1 MTSTPTPSPT
11 TSTAAAAPSQA
22 GAPAVTTGQLAQ
34 LLGATLEGRA
44 DLLISSVGSLEEGA
58 PGRLAFVRSQRH
70 AARWAHS
77 DAAAALV
84 TQGVEV
90 NDHDPETRALLFV
103 PSADMAIVE
112 LLGRFGPPAPIYAPG
127 VHPSAVVHPAARVAP
142 TAHIGPNCT
151 VSAGAEIADGA
162 VLIAQVHLGAQ
173 AKLGERS
180 TCHPGVVIGD
190 RCVIGHDTTLHHN
203 VSVGADGFGYLPHPE
218 TKLPV
223 KVPHIGAVRIGN
235 HVEIGAGSAID
246 RGKFADTVL
255 EDHVKLDNLVQ
266 VAHNCFVGAGSILCA
281 LTGVGG
287 SVRIGRGVTIGAQS
301 GISDNMSIG
310 DGTMLAAKTG
320 VMHHLPANE
329 IWGGVPAEPGAHWL
343 KAHAAVKKLL
353 PHVGT
358 LRKLAEQD
366 RSADKEPAN
375 KDQDDTKS
383 NDT

>member
-1 MTSTPTPSPT
+1 VTPAHAAQPAAPGDPTPAPPSP
-11 TSTAAAAPSQA
+11 AI
-22 GAPAVTTGQLAQ
+22 TTGQLAQ
-34 LLGATLEGRA
+34 MLGATLEGRD
-44 DLLISSVGSLEEGA
+44 DLVVTGVGSLDEGP
-58 PGRLAFVRSQRH
+58 PGRLAFVRNQRH

-77 DAAAALV
+77 DASAALV
-84 TQGVEV
+84 TRGVEIP
-90 NDHDPETRALLFV
+90 DHDPETRALLFV

-112 LLGRFGPPAPIYAPG
+112 LLQRFGPPAPVYEPG

-142 TAHIGPNCT
+142 TAHVGPNCT
-151 VSAGAEIADGA
+151 VGPHAEVADRA
-162 VLIAQVHLGAQ
+162 VLVAQVHLGAQ
-173 AKLGERS
+173 ARVGAGAV
-180 TCHPGVVIGD
+180 CHPGVVIGD
-190 RCVIGHDTTLHHN
+190 RCRVGEACTLHHN

-223 KVPHIGAVRIGN
+223 KIPHIGAVTIGD

-266 VAHNCFVGAGSILCA
+266 IAHNCHIGAGSILCA

-310 DGTMLAAKTG
+310 DGAMLAAKTG
-320 VMHHLPANE
+320 VMHHIPAGE
-329 IWGGVPAEPGAHWL
+329 VWGGVPAEPGAHWL

-353 PHVGT
+353 PHVAQ

-366 RSADKEPAN
+366 RATPPDDAPNATPNDEPPEA
-375 KDQDDTKS
+375 
-383 NDT
+383 